1 VDTQTRHALKQDR
14 FATATV
20 SGLDWLQV
28 NRSNMIATAIAVV
41 LLLAVVITGVV
52 VYNSR
57 TARAED
63 LFGQAM
69 DIYGTPIAA
78 PGQPSLPGQPSYP
91 TAAARAQAANPLF
104 VQVADHYGWLK
115 TGDNAEYFAGLTYL
129 DMNQTAQAESELKK
143 AADAHDHGLAA
154 LAKMA
159 LAGLY
164 RQTGRSDQA
173 VDLYRQLIKEPTL
186 TVPASAAKLQLAG
199 LYEATNPAEAKRLY
213 AELKDQ
219 DKTTAAGQIAAQKLN
234 GTAK

>member
-20 SGLDWLQV
+20 SGLDWLQE
-28 NRSNMIATAIAVV
+28 NRTSTITVV
-41 LLLAVVITGVV
+41 VTVVILAALIITGVV

-57 TARAED
+57 SSRAEN

-69 DIYGTPIAA
+69 DIYNTPLAN
-78 PGQPSLPGQPSYP
+78 PNQPALPGETTYP

-104 VQVADHYGWLK
+104 VEIADKYSWFK

-129 DMNQTAQAESELKK
+129 DMGQTANAEKELQK
-143 AADAHDHGLAA
+143 AGDSHDKGLSA

-164 RQTGRSDQA
+164 RQTGRNDQA
-173 VDLYRQLIKEPTL
+173 ADLYRQLIKEPTL
-186 TVPASAAKLQLAG
+186 TVPAPAAKLQLAG
-199 LYEATNPAEAKRLY
+199 LYESTNPAEAKKLY

-234 GTAK
+234 GK